1 MKTELS
7 KEIKENPEKSALVII
22 LLLTVFIAFIA
33 ALIQHNWISLIFSI
47 ITFFLICISFIMEKL
62 TYIAIPIGLRIFAV
76 VFIYASLF
84 LGELNRYYTHFWW
97 WDILLH
103 AVAAVILGFI
113 GFVILYVLY
122 KSGKIKAKPVTIT
135 VFSFCFSL
143 ALGTLWEV
151 FEFLMDSSFGF
162 NMQKSGLV
170 DTMGDLMVNLFGAL
184 FISGIGFFYIKK
196 TKIFWFDR
204 MIKHF
209 VKNNPKFT
217 R

>member
-103 AVAAVILGFI
+103 T
-113 GFVILYVLY
+113 
-122 KSGKIKAKPVTIT
+122 S
-135 VFSFCFSL
+135 
-143 ALGTLWEV
+143 
-151 FEFLMDSSFGF
+151 
-162 NMQKSGLV
+162 SGLV
-170 DTMGDLMVNLFGAL
+170 LGIMGFLFLSSINSSKRIKASPIVIVIFTFAFAL
-184 FISGIGFFYIKK
+184 A
-196 TKIFWFDR
+196 
-204 MIKHF
+204 
-209 VKNNPKFT
+209 V
-217 R
+217 

>member
-1 MKTELS
+1 MFKSMNVIDKIYFLLS
-7 KEIKENPEKSALVII
+7 WII
-22 LLLTVFIAFIA
+22 RIT
-33 ALIQHNWISLIFSI
+33 LIGAIGWAIYSSNWIMLFISVLTLFL
-47 ITFFLICISFIMEKL
+47 TFLSEFFEGQFEVNLPGELQIMMVL
-62 TYIAIPIGLRIFAV
+62 FVYGAM
-76 VFIYASLF
+76 F
-84 LGELNRYYTHFWW
+84 LGEVQGYYTKFWW

>member
-1 MKTELS
+1 MFKSMNVIDKIYFLLS
-7 KEIKENPEKSALVII
+7 WII
-22 LLLTVFIAFIA
+22 RIT
-33 ALIQHNWISLIFSI
+33 LIGAIGWAIYSSNWIMLFISVLTLFL
-47 ITFFLICISFIMEKL
+47 TFLSEFFEGQFEVNLPGELQIMMVL
-62 TYIAIPIGLRIFAV
+62 FVYGAM
-76 VFIYASLF
+76 F
-84 LGELNRYYTHFWW
+84 LGEVQGYYSKFWW